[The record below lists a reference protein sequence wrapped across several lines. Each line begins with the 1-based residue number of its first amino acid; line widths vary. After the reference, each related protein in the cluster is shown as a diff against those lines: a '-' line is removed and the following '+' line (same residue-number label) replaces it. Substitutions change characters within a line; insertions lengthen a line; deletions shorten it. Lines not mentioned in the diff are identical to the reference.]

1 MRYNNKVTNNEVA
14 MQEPNL
20 KVNTLQG
27 VVYMP
32 KTKTKL
38 KEEMSNAE
46 LNSRKLKEESNA
58 KKSN

>member
-1 MRYNNKVTNNEVA
+1 

-32 KTKTKL
+32 KTKIKL